1 MRRLGMAAAVL
12 AVSSQLAAWG
22 DEPTLFFISN
32 SHLDTQ
38 WNWDVRTTIN
48 QYIKNT
54 MTENFG
60 LMDKYPNFMLNFEGS
75 IRYKWMKEYYPD
87 EYARLKKYIETGRWH
102 VSGASVDANDVMV
115 SSAESIMRNWLY
127 GRLFF

>member
-87 EYARLKKYIETGRWH
+87 EYARLKKYI
-102 VSGASVDANDVMV
+102 
-115 SSAESIMRNWLY
+115 
-127 GRLFF
+127 